1 MALTKMQTL
10 ILWALIAK
18 PGAGALAKE
27 IKPEV
32 KKPDRDAL
40 EKAGLLEVSKR
51 GRAFW
56 LEVSD
61 RGWDWAGENLDA
73 ALPSGSTAGC
83 EILRAWLTR
92 LKVFLQ
98 VKNFALADVLAPQP
112 EPQGAAAPLPERIRA
127 AYLECSGGNLNQRVF
142 LSALREKLPDVDRA
156 TLNDALTAMHAR
168 DGMHLSGTDNP
179 RELTPENR
187 AAALD
192 YKGEAMFVI
201 WITR

>member
-10 ILWALIAK
+10 ILWALIAR

-92 LKVFLQ
+92 LKVLPAGQEFCPCRR
-98 VKNFALADVLAPQP
+98 VRAQP
-112 EPQGAAAPLPERIRA
+112 GASGGRWPRRCPSAFAPLISNAPGETSI
-127 AYLECSGGNLNQRVF
+127 SGCF
-142 LSALREKLPDVDRA
+142 SPPCAKSCPMSIA
-156 TLNDALTAMHAR
+156 
-168 DGMHLSGTDNP
+168 P
-179 RELTPENR
+179 RS
-187 AAALD
+187 
-192 YKGEAMFVI
+192 M
-201 WITR
+201 TR

>member
-10 ILWALIAK
+10 ILWALIAR
-18 PGAGALAKE
+18 PGAGAFQKD

-32 KKPDRDAL
+32 KKPDRDTL
-40 EKAGLLEVSKR
+40 EKAGLIEVSKR
-51 GRAFW
+51 SRSFW
-56 LEVSD
+56 LAVND
-61 RGWDWAGENLDA
+61 RGWDFAAQNLDA

-83 EILRAWLTR
+83 EILRAWLAR
-92 LKVFLQ
+92 LKIFLE
-98 VKNFALADVLAPQP
+98 VKNFALAEVLAPQP
-112 EPQGAAAPLPERIRA
+112 SAVPASLPERIRA
-127 AYLECSGGNLNQRVF
+127 AYLECSGGKLNQRIF
-142 LSALREKLPDVDRA
+142 LSALREKLPAVDRA
-156 TLNDALTAMHAR
+156 ALDDALTAMHAR